1 MYAWIEFADIRKT
14 IALSK
19 LCLHFVQMAGAE
31 DGTDNWRHAEADAE
45 GMIGT
50 MMTLFSEM
58 AIFVHFFASNSLFAS
73 LSDAQM
79 KPEVVRNE
87 TNFVLH
93 EKECTRHLEN

>member
-1 MYAWIEFADIRKT
+1 MPKIIIMYAWIEFADIRKK

-19 LCLHFVQMAGAE
+19 LYLHFVQMAGAE

-58 AIFVHFFASNSLFAS
+58 AIFVHF
-73 LSDAQM
+73 
-79 KPEVVRNE
+79 
-87 TNFVLH
+87 LH
-93 EKECTRHLEN
+93 RIRCSRVCLTRK